1 MRTLYVSKSHDTGRD
16 EQVMSDVHK
25 VDTENGNDDDI
36 NSSPAESVATG
47 KESSMRCQ
55 TTNEGYYN
63 CVKIPL
69 QDA

>member
-47 KESSMRCQ
+47 K
-55 TTNEGYYN
+55 
-63 CVKIPL
+63 
-69 QDA
+69 